1 MNFWLNLFGKV
12 FSNHLVKI
20 LSLTLCIVI
29 LISIIPLN
37 TIKVPALVNSSRNT
51 NITSKN
57 SVDVQY
63 KLQTQNLNSYNPL
76 VIVTGSNKTN
86 IVFEHKIKGGDYYSS
101 NYYLTYALDNSSWSI
116 PKKFCSANPPLSTL
130 VSGSSVLGYSP
141 LVNGFEVFFQSNIG
155 LIRAI
160 YSNEN
165 NSCSIEELLRD
176 SDLIYKQEFINY
188 FHYNV
193 SPDVEAVM
201 YNPDLVILPN
211 KTFYYS
217 FLTYLF
223 SNGTQTYQNSLS
235 ILKYTP
241 DGNGYNLSK
250 IYSINFSSLLPKSTS
265 LSFKIIIS
273 NQILYIVET
282 QYKYLSYQVSPTSWS
297 TGENFFL
304 SSGSILLFPSDSPFQ
319 YGYESNY
326 TFFGYNTS
334 TWFKI
339 KLLSHSLSV
348 VSITNFSSNIP

>member
-101 NYYLTYALDNSSWSI
+101 NYYLTYALDNSSW
-116 PKKFCSANPPLSTL
+116 
-130 VSGSSVLGYSP
+130 
-141 LVNGFEVFFQSNIG
+141 
-155 LIRAI
+155 
-160 YSNEN
+160 
-165 NSCSIEELLRD
+165 EELLRD

-334 TWFKI
+334 TWSKI